1 LAVRRAAESVGQ
13 ILETLSRNR
22 RWGRRVFEGK
32 ALLVWEDVVG
42 ESLREHT
49 RPVRVDGGRLVVAVE
64 DSVWKQ
70 EISLLQ
76 GEIIEK
82 LNDRIGSEVIRDIVL
97 VVR

>member
-1 LAVRRAAESVGQ
+1 MKRAAESVGD
-13 ILETLSRNR
+13 ILGRLSRNR
-22 RWGRRVFEGK
+22 RWGKRVFESK
-32 ALLVWEDVVG
+32 ALMIWEDVVG
-42 ESLREHT
+42 ESLRAHT
-49 RPVRVDGGRLVVAVE
+49 RPVRVKEGRMVVAVE